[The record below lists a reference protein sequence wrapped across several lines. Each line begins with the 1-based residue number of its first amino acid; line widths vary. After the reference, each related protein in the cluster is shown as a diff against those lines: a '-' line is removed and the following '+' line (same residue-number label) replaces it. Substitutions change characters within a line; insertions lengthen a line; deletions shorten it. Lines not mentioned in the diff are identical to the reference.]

1 MQADTIDRIYEASF
15 IPELWPSILDEIA
28 AQTEA
33 RGGLLFTVRDRILNW
48 TSSDDIEDDF
58 HSYVTGGWF
67 SRCGRKLCMFKK
79 AHSSFMIEN
88 DYWTE
93 EEFQSNEIYQ
103 KFFRPRDLGCSA
115 GTGFQVPTGDNI
127 VFSVERSHRHGPLER
142 KHIHHLNSL
151 RPHIARS
158 ALVSARLGLKA
169 AQGASEALNKI
180 GLPTLLLNSE
190 GHVVE
195 SSHLDDTASEYII
208 WGANNRMA
216 LSDKKANNLLVTA
229 LETLSLHPEK
239 VIRSFPIRGQD
250 GQPSYVGHII
260 PISRSAHDLFAH
272 SYAVFVMTPLN
283 VKHVPPVELVRS
295 LFDFT
300 ASEARVARGLAAGNS
315 LENIAQDGDVAI
327 TTVRTQLRN
336 VMEKTGCSRQAEV
349 VALMAN
355 ISLQRQDAPK

>member
-1 MQADTIDRIYEASF
+1 MHADTIDRIYEASF
-15 IPELWPSILDEIA
+15 LPELWPSILDEIS

-33 RGGLLFTVRDRILNW
+33 RGGLLFSVRDKVLNW

-93 EEFQSNEIYQ
+93 EEFQTNEIYQ
-103 KFFRPRDLGCSA
+103 EFFRPRDLGCSA

-127 VFSVERSHRHGPLER
+127 VFSVERSHRVGPLER
-142 KHIHHLNSL
+142 KHIDHLNDL

-158 ALVSARLGLKA
+158 AFVSARLGLKA
-169 AQGASEALNKI
+169 AQGASETLNKL

-190 GHVVE
+190 GHVIE
-195 SSHLDDTASEYII
+195 SSNLDETASKFIV

-216 LSDKKANNLLVTA
+216 LSDKKANEFLVKA
-229 LETLSLHPEK
+229 IDTLSIHPEK
-239 VIRSFPIRGQD
+239 NVRSFPIRSAG
-250 GQPSYVGHII
+250 GQPAFVGHII
-260 PISRSAHDLFAH
+260 PVSRSAHDIFAH
-272 SYAVFVMTPLN
+272 SYAVFVLTPVN

-300 ASEARVARGLAAGNS
+300 ASEARVARGLAAGDS
-315 LENIAQDGDVAI
+315 VEAIAQSGDVAI

-336 VMEKTGCSRQAEV
+336 VMEKTGCNRQAEV

-355 ISLQRQDAPK
+355 LSLQR